1 MISSIVAINLER
13 YLSDTDLPVTD
24 QTVAIFSDYLSLL
37 QEFNQRAGFT
47 SLIDDDEIVKR
58 HFIESIALLV
68 SLHATGVISDWEIL
82 NTVDIGP
89 GGGFPSVPMAIMDSR
104 LQLSLVESNGK
115 RAHYL
120 EQIISDLQSHGIL
133 TNTRILNARAEDA
146 GRLDFFR
153 ECHDLVVSRA
163 VAPLNVLVEYSLP
176 MLRDGGIFASVKGS
190 RVHEEIADAKNALG
204 ELGGQLVTV
213 SDLPLIITPH
223 QQSVVIIEKKGPID
237 EKYPRRA
244 GVPARRPL

>member
-13 YLSDTDLPVTD
+13 YLSDTDLPITD

-37 QEFNQRAGFT
+37 QKFNQRAGFT

-82 NTVDIGP
+82 NAVDIGP

-115 RAHYL
+115 RAYYL

-133 TNTRILNARAEDA
+133 TNTSI
-146 GRLDFFR
+146 
-153 ECHDLVVSRA
+153 
-163 VAPLNVLVEYSLP
+163 LNVLPS
-176 MLRDGGIFASVKGS
+176 G
-190 RVHEEIADAKNALG
+190 
-204 ELGGQLVTV
+204 
-213 SDLPLIITPH
+213 
-223 QQSVVIIEKKGPID
+223 
-237 EKYPRRA
+237 
-244 GVPARRPL
+244 